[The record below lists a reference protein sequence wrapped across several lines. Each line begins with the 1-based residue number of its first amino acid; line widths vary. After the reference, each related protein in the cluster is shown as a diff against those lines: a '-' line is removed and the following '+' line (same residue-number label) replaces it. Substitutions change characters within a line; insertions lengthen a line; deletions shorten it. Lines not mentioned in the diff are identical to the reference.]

1 MADNAVKSLFDGI
14 LGGCNPYWLFLILI
28 LLVAACCGIGCGR

>member
-1 MADNAVKSLFDGI
+1 MADNAVKSLFNGI
-14 LGGCNPYWLFLILI
+14 LGECNPYWLFLILI